1 VVKSTNLHLLPL
13 AVILLASASCNLLAN
28 LPAELQPVNLSPP
41 KVTFQGA
48 ALVLAPSQAQL
59 AAYYCPEVISVP
71 LGGAGV
77 VCQGLFGRRPS
88 PAEMTVAF
96 DLHFGVANPNK
107 IPVPLASILTAA
119 TLFPAG
125 NSQRLG
131 AVCAQLCPAGQPG
144 CGGGPAPGA
153 CQSSSRDVHSLS
165 DFAGAAAN
173 FLFASGVAAAA
184 GHPIG
189 FAAPQVSASSELNVT
204 VRFTFGPQVLLA
216 TMRQLAVQSVN
227 HLKAGHTVSFAIP
240 YRLEGTVWFDVG
252 SLGRIAVGFGPSNGV
267 WVLPVQHL
275 SGL

>member
-1 VVKSTNLHLLPL
+1 VVKSTNLHPLPL
-13 AVILLASASCNLLAN
+13 AVIFLASTSCNLLAN
-28 LPAELQPVNLSPP
+28 LPAELQPVNLTPP
-41 KVTFQGA
+41 KVAFQSA
-48 ALVLAPSQAQL
+48 TLVMAPSQAQL

-88 PAEMTVAF
+88 PSEMMVAF
-96 DLHFGVANPNK
+96 DLHFSVSNPNK

-125 NSQRLG
+125 SSQRLG

-153 CQSSSRDVHSLS
+153 CQASSRDVHSLS

-173 FLFASGVAAAA
+173 FLIASGVAAAA
-184 GHPIG
+184 GRPIG
-189 FAAPQVSASSELNVT
+189 FTAPQVSAASQLNVT
-204 VRFTFGPQVLLA
+204 VRFSFGPQELLA
-216 TMRQLAVQSVN
+216 TMRQLAAQSVSQ
-227 HLKAGHTVSFAIP
+227 LRSGRTVTFSVP

-267 WVLPVQHL
+267 WVLPVQRL
-275 SGL
+275 AGF